1 LADGCSA
8 LRRVPERGFR
18 RSQNRP
24 WCTKLTFVDLVHQN
38 ADFGKCTRMTL
49 PPAPT
54 PFFGREQELSRLAEL
69 AAKKSAS
76 LVVIKG
82 QRRIGKSRLTDE
94 FARRLPSYTS
104 LHFQALPPSAKLT
117 PAQERE
123 EFAQQMARQLRIP
136 PPRADDWN
144 TLLWTLADRT
154 AHGRFLVILDEINWM
169 GLADPTFLGKLKNAW
184 DLQFS
189 HNSRLILIL
198 SGSMSS
204 WIVRNILH
212 HTGFVGRVSLD
223 LTLSELP
230 LPLCSL
236 FWGEERHRVA
246 PYDKLRLLS
255 VTGGI
260 PRYLEEINP
269 TLSADANIQRMC
281 FSREGLL
288 FNEFDSIFTDLFS
301 RRNRTYRRLVTSLVD
316 GPLDLDGIYRA
327 LRSTKSGKISDYAE
341 DLVQTGLLARDHT
354 WNLKTG
360 GESKLSRL
368 RLSDNYMRF
377 YLKFIEPNRRR
388 IERRTLSRLPN
399 IDSILGLQFENLVL
413 KNRHCVFQ
421 RLSMDPNDIVYDNP
435 YFQRRTLRQRGC
447 QIDYLIQT
455 RDRTLYV
462 CEIKFSKNAIP
473 ASVAAEVT
481 EKISRLSVPRNMSY
495 RPVLVYAGAPSPS
508 LEESTY
514 FTAKIDFGEFLR

>member
-1 LADGCSA
+1 
-8 LRRVPERGFR
+8 
-18 RSQNRP
+18 
-24 WCTKLTFVDLVHQN
+24 
-38 ADFGKCTRMTL
+38 MTL
-49 PPAPT
+49 PPPPT

-82 QRRIGKSRLTDE
+82 RRRIGKSRLTDE

-123 EFAQQMARQLRIP
+123 DFAQQMARQLRIP

-154 AHGRFLVILDEINWM
+154 TQGRCLVILDEINWM
-169 GLADPTFLGKLKNAW
+169 GLGDPTFLGKLKNAW
-184 DLQFS
+184 DLHFS
-189 HNSRLILIL
+189 RNSRLILIL

-223 LTLSELP
+223 ITLSELP

-236 FWGEERHRVA
+236 FWGEERHRVTS
-246 PYDKLRLLS
+246 YEKLRLLA

-269 TLSADANIQRMC
+269 ALPADANLQRMC

-288 FNEFDSIFTDLFS
+288 FGEFDNIFADLFS

-316 GPLDLDGIYRA
+316 GPLDLDGIYGA
-327 LRSTKSGKISDYAE
+327 LQSTKTGKISDYAE
-341 DLVQTGLLARDHT
+341 DLVQSGLLARDHT

-388 IERRTLSRLPN
+388 IERRTLSRLPS

-421 RLSMDPNDIVYDNP
+421 RLGIDPNDVIYDNP
-435 YFQRRTLRQRGC
+435 YFQRKTQRQRGC
-447 QIDYLIQT
+447 QVDYLIQT

-462 CEIKFSKNAIP
+462 CEIKFSKNPVP
-473 ASVAAEVT
+473 ASILTEMT
-481 EKISRLSVPRNMSY
+481 EKISRLSIPRGTSY
-495 RPVLVYAGAPSPS
+495 RPVLIYAGRLSPA
-508 LEESTY
+508 LEESDY
-514 FTAKIDFGEFLR
+514 FTARIDFGEFLR

>member
-1 LADGCSA
+1 MRLV
-8 LRRVPERGFR
+8 RE
-18 RSQNRP
+18 
-24 WCTKLTFVDLVHQN
+24 CTK
-38 ADFGKCTRMTL
+38 MTL

-54 PFFGREQELSRLAEL
+54 PFFGRDQELLRLAEL
-69 AAKKSAS
+69 STKKSAS

-82 QRRIGKSRLTDE
+82 RRRIGKSRLTDE
-94 FARRLPSYTS
+94 FARRLPSYAS
-104 LHFQALPPSAKLT
+104 LHFQALPPSARLT

-123 EFAQQMARQLRIP
+123 DFAQQIARQLRIP

-154 AHGRFLVILDEINWM
+154 AQGRYLVILDEINWM
-169 GLADPTFLGKLKNAW
+169 GLGDPTFLGKLKNAW
-184 DLQFS
+184 DLHFS
-189 HNSRLILIL
+189 RNSRLILIL

-223 LTLSELP
+223 ITLSELS

-236 FWGEERHRVA
+236 FWGEERHRVTA
-246 PYDKLRLLS
+246 YEKLRLLA
-255 VTGGI
+255 VTGGV

-269 TLSADANIQRMC
+269 ALSADANIQRMC

-288 FNEFDSIFTDLFS
+288 FTEFDNIFTDLFS
-301 RRNRTYRRLVTSLVD
+301 RRNLTYRRLVSSLVD

-327 LRSTKSGKISDYAE
+327 LGSAKTGKISDYAD

-354 WNLKTG
+354 WSLKTG
-360 GESKLSRL
+360 SESKLSRL
-368 RLSDNYMRF
+368 RLSDNYIRF

-399 IDSILGLQFENLVL
+399 IDSILGLQFENLIL
-413 KNRHCVFQ
+413 RNRHCVFE
-421 RLSMDPNDIVYDNP
+421 RLDIDPNDVVYDNP
-435 YFQRRTLRQRGC
+435 YFQRRTQRQRGC

-455 RDRTLYV
+455 RGRTLYV
-462 CEIKFSKNAIP
+462 CEIKFSKSPVP
-473 ASVAAEVT
+473 ASVITEMAEKT
-481 EKISRLSVPRNMSY
+481 RRLSIPRNMSY
-495 RPVLVYAGAPSPS
+495 RPVLLYAGELSAAV
-508 LEESTY
+508 EESDD

>member
-1 LADGCSA
+1 MA
-8 LRRVPERGFR
+8 
-18 RSQNRP
+18 
-24 WCTKLTFVDLVHQN
+24 TY
-38 ADFGKCTRMTL
+38 
-49 PPAPT
+49 PT
-54 PFFGREQELSRLAEL
+54 PFFGRDQELSRLAEL
-69 AAKKSAS
+69 ASKKSAS

-82 QRRIGKSRLTDE
+82 RRRIGKSRLTDE
-94 FARRLPSYTS
+94 LARRLPGYTS
-104 LHFQALPPSAKLT
+104 VHFQALPPSAKLT
-117 PAQERE
+117 PVQERE
-123 EFAQQMARQLRIP
+123 DFAQQMARQLHIP

-154 AHGRFLVILDEINWM
+154 TQGRYLVILDEINWM
-169 GLADPTFLGKLKNAW
+169 GLGDPTFLGKLKNAW
-184 DLQFS
+184 DLHFS
-189 HNSRLILIL
+189 RNPRLILIL

-223 LTLSELP
+223 ITLSELP
-230 LPLCSL
+230 LPLCAL
-236 FWGEERHRVA
+236 FWGEERHRVT
-246 PYDKLRLLS
+246 PYEKLRLLA

-269 TLSADANIQRMC
+269 AIPADTNIQRMC

-288 FNEFDSIFTDLFS
+288 FNEFDNIFTDLFS
-301 RRNRTYRRLVTSLVD
+301 RRNRTYRRLVTSLVE
-316 GPLDLDGIYRA
+316 GPLDLNGVYHA
-327 LRSTKSGKISDYAE
+327 LRSVKTGKISDYAE
-341 DLVQTGLLARDHT
+341 DLVQTGLISRDHT

-360 GESKLSRL
+360 DESKLSRL

-421 RLSMDPNDIVYDNP
+421 RLGIDPNEVIYDNP
-435 YFQRRTLRQRGC
+435 YFQRKTQRQRGC

-455 RDRTLYV
+455 RDRTLYI
-462 CEIKFSKNAIP
+462 CEIKFSK
-473 ASVAAEVT
+473 SVPGSVVADMA
-481 EKISRLSVPRNMSY
+481 EKINRLSIPRNMSC
-495 RPVLVYAGAPSPS
+495 RPVLIYAGMISPALVDS
-508 LEESTY
+508 EY
-514 FTAKIDFGEFLR
+514 FTTKIDFGEFLR

>member
-1 LADGCSA
+1 
-8 LRRVPERGFR
+8 
-18 RSQNRP
+18 
-24 WCTKLTFVDLVHQN
+24 
-38 ADFGKCTRMTL
+38 MTS
-49 PPAPT
+49 PTPPT
-54 PFFGREQELSRLAEL
+54 PFFGREQELARLAEL
-69 AAKKSAS
+69 TSKNSAS
-76 LVVIKG
+76 LAVIKG
-82 QRRIGKSRLTDE
+82 RRRIGKSRLTDE
-94 FARRLPSYTS
+94 FARRLPNYTS
-104 LHFQALPPSAKLT
+104 LHFQALPPSSKLT
-117 PAQERE
+117 AAQERE
-123 EFAQQMARQLRIP
+123 DFAQQIARQLRIP

-154 AHGRFLVILDEINWM
+154 AQGRYLVILDEINWM
-169 GLADPTFLGKLKNAW
+169 GLGDPTFLGKLKNAW
-184 DLQFS
+184 DLHFS
-189 HNSRLILIL
+189 RNPQLILIL

-223 LTLSELP
+223 ITLSELP
-230 LPLCSL
+230 LPVCSL
-236 FWGEERHRVA
+236 FWGKEQHRVT
-246 PYDKLRLLS
+246 PYEKLRLLS

-269 TLSADANIQRMC
+269 ALSADLNLQRMC

-288 FNEFDSIFTDLFS
+288 FNEFDNIFTDLFS
-301 RRNRTYRRLVTSLVD
+301 RRNGTYRRLVTSLVN
-316 GPLDLDGIYRA
+316 GPLDLDGVYRA
-327 LRSTKSGKISDYAE
+327 LHSAKTGKISDYAE
-341 DLVQTGLLARDHT
+341 DLVQTGLIARDHT

-421 RLSMDPNDIVYDNP
+421 RLGIDPNDVIYDNP
-435 YFQRRTLRQRGC
+435 YFQRQTQRKRGC
-447 QIDYLIQT
+447 QIDYLIQA

-462 CEIKFSKNAIP
+462 CEIKFSKSAVP
-473 ASVAAEVT
+473 ASVITAMT
-481 EKISRLSVPRNMSY
+481 EKISRLAIPRNVSY
-495 RPVLVYAGAPSPS
+495 RPVLIYAGTLSPA
-508 LEESTY
+508 LEDSDY
-514 FTAKIDFGEFLR
+514 FTTKIDFGDFLR

>member
-1 LADGCSA
+1 
-8 LRRVPERGFR
+8 
-18 RSQNRP
+18 
-24 WCTKLTFVDLVHQN
+24 
-38 ADFGKCTRMTL
+38 MTL
-49 PPAPT
+49 PVPTT
-54 PFFGREQELSRLAEL
+54 PFFGRDQELSRLAEL
-69 AAKKSAS
+69 ASKKSAS

-82 QRRIGKSRLTDE
+82 RRRIGKSRLTDE

-123 EFAQQMARQLRIP
+123 DFAQQMARQLRIP

-144 TLLWTLADRT
+144 ALLWTLADRT
-154 AHGRFLVILDEINWM
+154 AQGRYLVILDEINWM
-169 GLADPTFLGKLKNAW
+169 GLGDSTFLGKLKNAW
-184 DLQFS
+184 DLHFS
-189 HNSRLILIL
+189 RNSRLILIL

-223 LTLSELP
+223 ITLSELS
-230 LPLCSL
+230 LPLCNL
-236 FWGEERHRVA
+236 FWGEERHRVT
-246 PYDKLRLLS
+246 PYEKLRLLA

-288 FNEFDSIFTDLFS
+288 FNEFDNIFTDLFS

-316 GPLDLDGIYRA
+316 GPLDLEGVYRA
-327 LRSTKSGKISDYAE
+327 LRSAKTGKISDYAE
-341 DLVQTGLLARDHT
+341 DLVQTGLMARDHT
-354 WNLKTG
+354 WNIKSG

-388 IERRTLSRLPN
+388 IERRTLSRLPT

-421 RLSMDPNDIVYDNP
+421 CLGIDPNDVVYDNP
-435 YFQRRTLRQRGC
+435 YFQRRTQRRRGC
-447 QIDYLIQT
+447 QVDYLIQT

-462 CEIKFSKNAIP
+462 CEIKFSKNP
-473 ASVAAEVT
+473 APATVITELT
-481 EKISRLSVPRNMSY
+481 EKISRLSIPRNMSY
-495 RPVLVYAGAPSPS
+495 RPVLIYAGTLSPA
-508 LEESTY
+508 LEDSDY
-514 FTAKIDFGEFLR
+514 FSAKIDFDEFLR